1 MMNNDLPPQY
11 NDTGIT
17 SGYSSAPPPP
27 PGIGFMPVPQQY
39 PERQQ
44 QQQQQTNV
52 IYVVPSHLRDH
63 PVHLVCPQCKA
74 SVLSRLTY
82 ESGIATWLIAGGLCL
97 FGLGCGCCL
106 IPFCIDSCKGI
117 ISFIYYLR

>member
-1 MMNNDLPPQY
+1 MNNDLPPQY

-17 SGYSSAPPPP
+17 SGFSSAPPPP

-39 PERQQ
+39 PER

-117 ISFIYYLR
+117 ISFIYYFR